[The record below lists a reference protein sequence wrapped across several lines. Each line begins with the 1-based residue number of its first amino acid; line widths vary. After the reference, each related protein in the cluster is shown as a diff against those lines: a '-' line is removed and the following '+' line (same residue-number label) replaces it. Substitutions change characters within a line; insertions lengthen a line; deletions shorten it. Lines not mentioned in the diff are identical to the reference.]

1 MEFRYAVVSVRLPNA
16 TTTTTS
22 SPYQDRAGER
32 RRRLSDTLGLRVSG
46 WMVQAEYREEE
57 SHFDSDNDMLNK
69 VWELSRCVRDER
81 RVGVVVVAVVVV
93 AQHTCPLL

>member
-1 MEFRYAVVSVRLPNA
+1 
-16 TTTTTS
+16 
-22 SPYQDRAGER
+22 
-32 RRRLSDTLGLRVSG
+32 
-46 WMVQAEYREEE
+46 MVQAEYREEE